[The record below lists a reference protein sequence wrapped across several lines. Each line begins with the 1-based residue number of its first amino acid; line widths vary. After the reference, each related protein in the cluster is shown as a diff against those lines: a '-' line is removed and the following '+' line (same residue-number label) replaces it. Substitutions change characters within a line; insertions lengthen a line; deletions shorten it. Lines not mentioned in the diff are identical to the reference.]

1 MDSTDFK
8 ILLDLLDR
16 RIHRST
22 PTTAGYWRGYCRGIK
37 EYFHHTGEESA
48 RDHHHEFIDKDRV
61 EPYFEAYA
69 RGYCD
74 GLKGRMN

>member
-8 ILLDLLDR
+8 FLLELVER
-16 RIHRST
+16 KIQRSM
-22 PTTAGYWRGYCRGIK
+22 PTTAEYWRGYCRGIR
-37 EYFHHTGEESA
+37 EHFHHIGEEFA
-48 RDHHHEFIDKDRV
+48 RDHDHEFIDKDRG

-74 GLKGRMN
+74 GLKGRM